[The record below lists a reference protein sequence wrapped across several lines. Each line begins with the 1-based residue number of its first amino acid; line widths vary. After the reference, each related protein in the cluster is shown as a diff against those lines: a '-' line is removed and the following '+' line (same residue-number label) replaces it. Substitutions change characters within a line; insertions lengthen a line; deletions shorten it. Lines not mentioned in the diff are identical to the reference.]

1 MGRARVERL
10 EGRVLSG
17 LQVVGEFVAHSLVET
32 LLIFV
37 TFYFLFTN
45 GCNTLL
51 LACATANLRVHF
63 VAAAAQRRNLLLSSP
78 VLPRISVLAPAY
90 REQDTLVASVTALLT
105 LSYPALEVI
114 VVNDGSPDL
123 TMERL
128 TEGFDLEQ
136 VPAAFRLQVDTKPV
150 RSVWRS
156 RQDPHLLVVDK
167 ENGGKADALNA
178 GLNLAS
184 GDLVCAID
192 ADTLI
197 EPDALLRMVR
207 PYLAYD
213 GCMAVGGTIRV
224 ANGSRVRDGRV
235 YEVHTPTNW
244 LAGIQSVEYLRAFLL
259 GRLGWNSLGGNL
271 IISGAFGL
279 FRREAVLAIGGYLHD
294 TVGEDMELVAR
305 LRDNAPGGGPDI
317 VRFVPDPV
325 AWTEVPESRRDLGR
339 QRDRWARGLTDVL
352 QRYHTSIFNPRKG
365 RLGMLIYPYF
375 LIVEWLA
382 PVVEGFGLVFL
393 AFALPLGII
402 APEYALAFFLVAYF
416 YGILLSIWSVMIDSM
431 AFPEK
436 HTRRGDLLLVL
447 WAVIEQF
454 GYRQLTI
461 VWRLKGMYRQLRS
474 QSMEWGEMTRK
485 GFGPAA
491 TSVPAPRTPA
501 DVAG

>member
-1 MGRARVERL
+1 VNL
-10 EGRVLSG
+10 LDVLGDGASVLVSG
-17 LQVVGEFVAHSLVET
+17 AATAAMAFVLC
-32 LLIFV
+32 
-37 TFYFLFTN
+37 YFLLVN
-45 GCNTLL
+45 GFNTLL
-51 LACATANLRVHF
+51 LACATVNLRVHL

-128 TEGFDLEQ
+128 QEGFDLEQ
-136 VPAAFRLQVDTKPV
+136 VPMAFRLQVDTKPV
-150 RSVWRS
+150 RGVWRS

-167 ENGGKADALNA
+167 DNGGKADALNA

-207 PYLAYD
+207 PFLSYD
-213 GCMAVGGTIRV
+213 DCIAVGGTIRV
-224 ANGSRVRDGRV
+224 ANGSSVRDGRV
-235 YEVHTPTNW
+235 HTVRTPRNW
-244 LAGIQSVEYLRAFLL
+244 LAGIQSIEYLRAFLL

-279 FRREAVLAIGGYLHD
+279 FRRESVLGIGGYLHD

-305 LRDNAPGGGPDI
+305 LRDAAPHGGPTA

-325 AWTEVPESRRDLGR
+325 AWTEVPESRGDLGR
-339 QRDRWARGLTDVL
+339 QRDRWQRGLTDVL
-352 QRYHTSIFNPRKG
+352 RRYRSSIFNPRKG
-365 RLGMLIYPYF
+365 RLGLVIYPYF

-382 PVVEGFGLVFL
+382 PVVEGFGLLFL
-393 AFALPLGII
+393 GAALPFGLVS
-402 APEYALAFFLVAYF
+402 PQFALAFFVVAYL
-416 YGILLSIWSVMIDSM
+416 YGIVLSLWSVLIDSL

-436 HTRRGDLLLVL
+436 HTRKGDLLLTL
-447 WAVIEQF
+447 WAVLEQF

-461 VWRLKGMYRQLRS
+461 LWRLRGMWRQLRS
-474 QSMEWGEMTRK
+474 QTLEWGEMTRK
-485 GFGPAA
+485 GFGETPAA
-491 TSVPAPRTPA
+491 TPASATPPVLRETA
-501 DVAG
+501 DVAS

>member
-1 MGRARVERL
+1 L
-10 EGRVLSG
+10 FVL
-17 LQVVGEFVAHSLVET
+17 V
-32 LLIFV
+32 
-37 TFYFLFTN
+37 YFLCVNGFT
-45 GCNTLL
+45 TLL
-51 LACATANLRVHF
+51 LACATVNLRVHF
-63 VAAAAQRRNLLLSSP
+63 LAASAQRRNLLLSSP

-128 TEGFDLEQ
+128 KEGFDLEQ
-136 VPAAFRLQVDTKPV
+136 VPFAFRRQVDTKAV

-156 RQDPHLLVVDK
+156 RQDPQLLVVDK

-207 PYLAYD
+207 PFLSYD
-213 GCMAVGGTIRV
+213 GCLAVGGTIRV
-224 ANGSRVRDGRV
+224 ANGSAVRDGRV
-235 YEVHTPTNW
+235 FEVHTPRNW

-279 FRREAVLAIGGYLHD
+279 FRRQAVLDIGGYLHD

-305 LRDNAPGGGPDI
+305 LRNHAPRGGPST

-325 AWTEVPESRRDLGR
+325 AWTEVPESLKDLGR
-339 QRDRWARGLTDVL
+339 QRDRWQRGLTDVL
-352 QRYHTSIFNPRKG
+352 QRYRGSIFNPRKG
-365 RLGMLIYPYF
+365 RLGMVIYPYF
-375 LIVEWLA
+375 LLVEWLA
-382 PVVEGFGLVFL
+382 PLVEGLGLIFL
-393 AFALPLGII
+393 AAALPFGMIS
-402 APEYALAFFLVAYF
+402 PQFGLAFFVVAYF
-416 YGILLSIWSVMIDSM
+416 YGILLSLWSVLIDSM
-431 AFPEK
+431 AFPDK
-436 HTRRGDLLLVL
+436 HTRKGDLLLVL
-447 WAVIEQF
+447 WAVLEQF
-454 GYRQLTI
+454 GYRQFTI
-461 VWRLKGMYRQLRS
+461 VWRVRGMWRQLRS
-474 QSMEWGEMTRK
+474 QTLEWGEMTRK
-485 GFGPAA
+485 GFGPSA
-491 TSVPAPRTPA
+491 TSVPAPRAPA
-501 DVAG
+501 DAPG

>member
-1 MGRARVERL
+1 MNL
-10 EGRVLSG
+10 LDVLSDG
-17 LQVVGEFVAHSLVET
+17 AAAIAHAMGTAAMVFVLC
-32 LLIFV
+32 
-37 TFYFLFTN
+37 YFLLVN
-45 GCNTLL
+45 GFNTLL
-51 LACATANLRVHF
+51 LACATVNLRMHL

-136 VPAAFRLQVDTKPV
+136 VPMAFRLQVDTKPV

-207 PYLAYD
+207 PFLSYD
-213 GCMAVGGTIRV
+213 GCIAVGGTIRV
-224 ANGSRVRDGRV
+224 ANGSSVRDGRV
-235 YEVHTPTNW
+235 QTVRTPRNW
-244 LAGIQSVEYLRAFLL
+244 LAGIQSIEYLRAFLL

-279 FRREAVLAIGGYLHD
+279 FRRESVLGIGGYLHD

-305 LRDNAPGGGPDI
+305 LRDAAPHGGPTA

-325 AWTEVPESRRDLGR
+325 AWTEVPESRGDLGR
-339 QRDRWARGLTDVL
+339 QRDRWQRGLTDVL
-352 QRYHTSIFNPRKG
+352 RRYRSSIFNPRKG
-365 RLGMLIYPYF
+365 RLGLVIYPYF

-382 PVVEGFGLVFL
+382 PVVEGFGLLFL
-393 AFALPLGII
+393 AAALPFGLIS
-402 APEYALAFFLVAYF
+402 PHFALAFFVVAYL
-416 YGILLSIWSVMIDSM
+416 YGIVLSLWSVLIDSL

-436 HTRRGDLLLVL
+436 HSRKGDLLLTL
-447 WAVIEQF
+447 WAVLEQF

-461 VWRLKGMYRQLRS
+461 VWRLRGMWRQLRS
-474 QSMEWGEMTRK
+474 QTLEWGEMTRK
-485 GFGPAA
+485 GFGPTEAA
-491 TSVPAPRTPA
+491 GAAPAVPSAPQEA
-501 DVAG
+501 VEVG

>member
-1 MGRARVERL
+1 MAQGFAL
-10 EGRVLSG
+10 FVL
-17 LQVVGEFVAHSLVET
+17 V
-32 LLIFV
+32 
-37 TFYFLFTN
+37 YFLCVNGFT
-45 GCNTLL
+45 TLL

-63 VAAAAQRRNLLLSSP
+63 LAATAQRRNLLLSSP

-90 REQDTLVASVTALLT
+90 REQDTLVASVTALMT

-128 TEGFDLEQ
+128 QEGFDLEQ
-136 VPAAFRLQVDTKPV
+136 VPSAFRRQVDTKPV

-156 RQDPHLLVVDK
+156 RQDPQLLVVDK

-207 PYLAYD
+207 PFLSYD
-213 GCMAVGGTIRV
+213 GCLAVGGTIRV
-224 ANGSRVRDGRV
+224 ANGSSVRDGRV
-235 YEVHTPTNW
+235 FEVHTPRNW

-279 FRREAVLAIGGYLHD
+279 FRRQAVLDIGGYLHD

-305 LRDNAPGGGPDI
+305 LRNNAPRGGPST

-325 AWTEVPESRRDLGR
+325 AWTEVPESLKDLGR
-339 QRDRWARGLTDVL
+339 QRDRWQRGLTDVL
-352 QRYHTSIFNPRKG
+352 QRYRGSIFNPRKG
-365 RLGMLIYPYF
+365 RLGMIIYPYF
-375 LIVEWLA
+375 LFVEWLA
-382 PVVEGFGLVFL
+382 PVVEGLGLIFL
-393 AFALPLGII
+393 AAALPFGMIS
-402 APEYALAFFLVAYF
+402 PEFALAFFVVAYF
-416 YGILLSIWSVMIDSM
+416 YGILLSLWSVMIDSM
-431 AFPEK
+431 AFPDK

-447 WAVIEQF
+447 WAVLEQF
-454 GYRQLTI
+454 GYRQFTI
-461 VWRLKGMYRQLRS
+461 VWRVRGMWRQLRS
-474 QSMEWGEMTRK
+474 QTLEWGEMTRK

-491 TSVPAPRTPA
+491 TSVPMPRTPA